1 MTEEVKKAALKLQ
14 QDEKEVKVRKKLYRS
29 GKLWLAASLATAVFG
44 ATVVSGGVTANAD
57 TVDTSAPTTTTTTS
71 TTSSQGNTATL
82 KMTASTTASSTTD
95 AQSAPAV
102 NETAKQATAPSQP
115 VETASTAEAT
125 QGTTAQATTDSA
137 TASSSA
143 ANANQAEQNESASTT
158 EKVTNLGV
166 ASDAQATSA
175 KQAAAT
181 DYAKTGQSQKVTRV
195 AATTPATIVKSGTY
209 GTATWDID
217 SNGLLTIHAGVFSGQ
232 NNSYKNDATLV
243 KSVYVEPGVSADST
257 VHGVDLFA
265 VLNNVV
271 SIDASNLDVS
281 QMTTLAGAFT
291 QDENL
296 ESVNVSG
303 WNTSNVTTLQNMFN
317 YDSALKTVDLSSFD
331 TAKVTNTASMF
342 SETGLTSLDLS
353 NFDMTNVTD
362 ASNMF
367 MSDKHLAQLS
377 LSSTANLKASGL
389 PNTNSQVITLPDGSS
404 TNTVNG
410 WQAVGSGTVA
420 APTGAVLKSADLMT
434 LYDGTGTAPVE
445 TYVWSPSVANSVT
458 VIDAYTGKAV
468 VNQDIDGLYGTD
480 ANFTSLIP
488 KDYHLASGD
497 ELGSYTQPTSTKIGT
512 TGTHFDVYVAP
523 NTVDTINF
531 VDDDNNGAIV
541 QTDKIGGTSGDVSDY
556 TTSDDV
562 AALTDKG
569 YEIVS
574 SDVPS
579 SITYDTTESTY
590 TVHVKHIIKTVKGT
604 DADADKGTQVKP
616 LTVNFIGD
624 PSGTELTAVDVAP
637 TGDLSQDLVYYR
649 DAVEDE
655 ALKAAGAANY
665 AKLGDWYTGDS
676 LTPVE
681 VAEVPG
687 YSANFAGPITMDSVF
702 ELPQGD
708 EVKMSDLMK
717 NSVAGTDDHTSTT
730 LNIHIRYTAN
740 TYGTQ
745 IQYVDQNTGE
755 QVGTTET
762 VSGTYKTQLTYGAV
776 APTGYEVVPDQAGLT
791 NNKII
796 FTYLPDMDPVTIYVT
811 PIVTLQSATV
821 TYQDE
826 DGTQLGVETLT
837 GNSDTAIPFD
847 TASYI
852 AAKFAHYD
860 LVSDETTT
868 PATFDEDSTSAQN
881 FNVVLRL
888 QNVTTP
894 VTPVDSAGNPI
905 PGTTPTQEAGHPGQP
920 ITDFPTVDGYVLV
933 PNQAVYFPAN
943 DGDVTNVYY
952 LPGTQEAT
960 VHFTDQNGKSLGTL
974 EVAGESGAEIE
985 HHNIDTVTLQIINQG
1000 YSLKSDDTV
1009 GATFDN
1015 DSSANQDFNVV
1026 LNKLDTP
1033 STDTITKT
1041 VHYVDPEGNSLAPD
1055 YVSSVEIQQTLDSDT
1070 NKPNAD
1076 TTAVL
1081 GHQADPTIT
1090 GYKVL
1095 IDSAG
1100 ATTDQTVNFG
1110 DTDMTYTVVYISDDV
1125 TTPNNG
1131 GGTTTPGNNG
1141 GTTTTTPGN
1150 NGGTSTTT
1158 PGNDGSTTTTPGNN
1172 GGTTTTTTPGNNGG
1186 TTITT
1191 PSNNGDTT
1199 TTTPTPT
1206 NGGGVTTPVDTGT
1219 ITPTTNGNVTVT
1231 TGTNGDDLTP
1241 EITSTTTGNDTT
1253 PVTTGQLDG
1262 DNTHVTNDETTQG
1275 ATVDQ
1280 KHSDS
1285 TATVTAL
1292 DTSKAKSTSTKQAA
1306 TVLPQTNEAASSLMV
1321 VAGMMLLA
1329 SLGLVGLAGKKKQD

>member
-1 MTEEVKKAALKLQ
+1 M
-14 QDEKEVKVRKKLYRS
+14 
-29 GKLWLAASLATAVFG
+29 
-44 ATVVSGGVTANAD
+44 
-57 TVDTSAPTTTTTTS
+57 
-71 TTSSQGNTATL
+71 
-82 KMTASTTASSTTD
+82 
-95 AQSAPAV
+95 
-102 NETAKQATAPSQP
+102 
-115 VETASTAEAT
+115 
-125 QGTTAQATTDSA
+125 
-137 TASSSA
+137 
-143 ANANQAEQNESASTT
+143 EQKN
-158 EKVTNLGV
+158 GY
-166 ASDAQATSA
+166 SDDQ
-175 KQAAAT
+175 
-181 DYAKTGQSQKVTRV
+181 
-195 AATTPATIVKSGTY
+195 
-209 GTATWDID
+209 
-217 SNGLLTIHAGVFSGQ
+217 
-232 NNSYKNDATLV
+232 TLV
-243 KSVYVEPGVSADST
+243 QSIYVDPGVSADST
-257 VHGVDLFA
+257 VLGINLFA
-265 VLNNVV
+265 MMHNAVT
-271 SIDASNLDVS
+271 IDASNLDVS

-296 ESVNVSG
+296 KSVNVSG
-303 WNTSNVTTLQNMFN
+303 WNTSNVTTMQNMFH
-317 YDSALKTVDLSSFD
+317 YDTALKTVDLSSFD
-331 TAKVTNTASMF
+331 TSKVTNTSNMF
-342 SETGLTSLDLS
+342 AETGLTSLDLS
-353 NFDMTNVTD
+353 NFDMSNVTD
-362 ASNMF
+362 ASGMF
-367 MSDKHLAQLS
+367 MTDRQLAQLS

-389 PNTNSQVITLPDGSS
+389 PDAKSQVITLPDGSS

-420 APTGAVLKSADLMT
+420 TPTGAVLKSADLMT
-434 LYDGTGTAPVE
+434 LYDGTGTAPAE

-468 VNQDIDGLYGTD
+468 VSQDIDGVYGTD

-541 QTDKIGGTSGDVSDY
+541 RTDKIGGTSGDVSDY

-579 SITYDTTESTY
+579 SITYNDTTEHTY

-604 DADADKGTQVKP
+604 DADADKGTQVKL
-616 LTVNFIGD
+616 LTVNFSGD
-624 PSGTELTAVDVAP
+624 PSDTGLTSADVAP
-637 TGDLSQDLVYYR
+637 TGDLSQDLTYYR

-655 ALKAAGAANY
+655 ALKAAGDANY
-665 AKLGDWYTGDS
+665 ATLGDWYTSDS

-681 VAEVPG
+681 IAEVPG
-687 YSANFAGPITMDSVF
+687 YSANFAGPITMDAVF
-702 ELPQGD
+702 DSPQVGEIKMGD
-708 EVKMSDLMK
+708 LLK
-717 NSVAGTDDHTSTT
+717 NSVAGTDDHTSLTV
-730 LNIHIRYTAN
+730 NIKTRYTAN

-745 IQYVDQNTGE
+745 IKYVNQDTGE
-755 QVGTTET
+755 QVGTIESIEG
-762 VSGTYKTQLTYGAV
+762 VYKTELPYPV
-776 APTGYEVVPDQAGLT
+776 IAPNGYEVVPNQDGVT

-796 FTYLPDMDPVTIYVT
+796 LTFLPDMDPVTIYVT

-826 DGTQLGVETLT
+826 DGTQLGAETLT

-868 PATFDEDSTSAQN
+868 PATFDEDSTSAQD

-1055 YVSSVEIQQTLDSDT
+1055 YVSSVEIQQTLDSET

-1081 GHQADPTIT
+1081 GHQADPTIA

-1125 TTPNNG
+1125 TTPNNY
-1131 GGTTTPGNNG
+1131 PR
-1141 GTTTTTPGN
+1141 
-1150 NGGTSTTT
+1150 
-1158 PGNDGSTTTTPGNN
+1158 
-1172 GGTTTTTTPGNNGG
+1172 
-1186 TTITT
+1186 
-1191 PSNNGDTT
+1191 
-1199 TTTPTPT
+1199 
-1206 NGGGVTTPVDTGT
+1206 
-1219 ITPTTNGNVTVT
+1219 
-1231 TGTNGDDLTP
+1231 
-1241 EITSTTTGNDTT
+1241 
-1253 PVTTGQLDG
+1253 
-1262 DNTHVTNDETTQG
+1262 
-1275 ATVDQ
+1275 
-1280 KHSDS
+1280 K
-1285 TATVTAL
+1285 
-1292 DTSKAKSTSTKQAA
+1292 
-1306 TVLPQTNEAASSLMV
+1306 
-1321 VAGMMLLA
+1321 
-1329 SLGLVGLAGKKKQD
+1329 